1 MCDMIHEVLGHGVAC
16 ALTPGV
22 RALSLS
28 TVALQTSAQSR
39 FVASAGSIAN
49 LAVGAV
55 LLAVVDRMKR
65 FGLTGYF
72 LWLLATL
79 NLLNGTGYLLFS
91 SILNIGDWAVVIEGA
106 RPHWVWRTVMGVVG
120 IAAYARSVQLSANL
134 LGGFVRSG
142 QLAMANVRRLVI
154 LAYLSGG
161 LLLVAGAARNSIS
174 QSLVLTSGVSSGFG
188 AMMGLLFIPG
198 IVEGTA
204 GGSAPGA
211 PGMRFSLR
219 WALAGVLVAVF
230 FIGVL
235 GPGIRLARP

>member
-1 MCDMIHEVLGHGVAC
+1 MCDMIHEVLGHGVAS

-28 TVALQTSAQSR
+28 TVALQTSAPSR
-39 FVASAGSIAN
+39 FVAAAGSVAN

-55 LLAVVDRMKR
+55 LLAIADRRQR

-91 SILNIGDWAVVIEGA
+91 AILNIGDWAVVIEGA
-106 RPHWVWRTVMGVVG
+106 KPHWVWRTVMGVVG
-120 IAAYARSVQLSANL
+120 IAAYARSVLISANV

-142 QLAMANVRRLVI
+142 QLALANVRRLVF
-154 LAYLSGG
+154 LAYLAGG
-161 LLLVAGAARNSIS
+161 LLLVAGAARNSIDP
-174 QSLVLTSGVSSGFG
+174 SLVLTSGVSSGFG
-188 AMMGLLFIPG
+188 AMFGMLFLPN
-198 IVEGTA
+198 IVEGTV
-204 GGSAPGA
+204 GGSPSGA
-211 PGMRFSLR
+211 PGLR
-219 WALAGVLVAVF
+219 VSIRWVLAGLLVAIL

-235 GPGIRLARP
+235 GPGIPLSR